1 MMIHDEDERGHNL
14 VNIFSF
20 QTFKFKIQPPLL
32 NTMTE
37 SEEELWELKD
47 LGSHSPQ
54 VLLDT
59 LVYFNTKLFHLT
71 VRFTSLRVIWF
82 SVNVHLF
89 CLD

>member
-1 MMIHDEDERGHNL
+1 MMEG
-14 VNIFSF
+14 
-20 QTFKFKIQPPLL
+20 
-32 NTMTE
+32 
-37 SEEELWELKD
+37 EEELWVDEK

-54 VLLDT
+54 VLLNT

-89 CLD
+89 CSD